1 MHLKISH
8 ETRFEYSAATTN
20 SYNEARLCPVV
31 DRHQSLL
38 AYQLAVVPAGS
49 RRQHVDFYLN
59 TVDTF
64 EVVEA
69 HSSLCVIAQS
79 EVETYPPKLDMET
92 QLRGMSGRAED
103 HAGEFMSQETWE
115 FLLETQLVPKHP
127 DLWKLGIDAADGQAN
142 LWEEVIAILD
152 SVYKHLNYDP
162 ASTRV
167 KTSAVEALEGGS
179 GVCQDY
185 AHVFLGVSRAL
196 KIPARYVSGYLFIE
210 DQMNDI
216 ETLSALASHAWVEVC
231 FPGFGWIALD
241 PTHNRLIDERYV
253 TVARGRDYADARPL
267 SGAYMGASTGKMEV
281 EVKIERMN

>member
-167 KTSAVEALEGGS
+167 KTSAVE
-179 GVCQDY
+179 
-185 AHVFLGVSRAL
+185 
-196 KIPARYVSGYLFIE
+196 
-210 DQMNDI
+210 
-216 ETLSALASHAWVEVC
+216 VC